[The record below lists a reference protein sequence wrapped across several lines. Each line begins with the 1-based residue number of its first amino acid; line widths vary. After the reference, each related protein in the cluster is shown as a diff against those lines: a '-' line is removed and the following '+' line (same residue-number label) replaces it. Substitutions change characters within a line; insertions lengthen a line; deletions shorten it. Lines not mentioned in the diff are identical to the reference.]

1 MIVMIGLIK
10 QLKKQWQCLELLSY
24 FTTFFGEKNARVQT
38 LEHRYNRGCFSSKL
52 GKPFSRDVDV
62 CFPLHHIEKSVQL
75 PTFCPENDLT

>member
-1 MIVMIGLIK
+1 MTMSGA
-10 QLKKQWQCLELLSY
+10 LELLYHILWRKKCSSP
-24 FTTFFGEKNARVQT
+24 T

-75 PTFCPENDLT
+75 PTFVQKMNDLT